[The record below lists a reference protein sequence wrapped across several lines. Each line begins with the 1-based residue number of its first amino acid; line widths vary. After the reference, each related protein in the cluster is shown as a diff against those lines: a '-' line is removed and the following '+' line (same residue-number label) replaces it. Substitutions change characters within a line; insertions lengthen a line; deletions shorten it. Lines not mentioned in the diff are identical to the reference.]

1 MNAITTQKQPV
12 AATCSCCAKL
22 LLCLKIALNETEDG
36 IAICYQILKSYNRY
50 DRAPEILLFIILQI
64 LDAYDEKEA
73 WIHTY
78 EKALANNIQPRMT
91 LREHC
96 AKLKAERH

>member
-1 MNAITTQKQPV
+1 M
-12 AATCSCCAKL
+12 
-22 LLCLKIALNETEDG
+22 IAP
-36 IAICYQILKSYNRY
+36 
-50 DRAPEILLFIILQI
+50 PEILLFIILQI

-73 WIHTY
+73 WMHSY